1 MRIILAQKTNLI
13 PLFEWDYLN
22 NLLIASQT
30 EITELSNMS
39 VWWICQENLNHRY
52 KIQVKE
58 RMAYK
63 KRNKRSCSICKGHR
77 RKQEH
82 FVQFEKI

>member
-22 NLLIASQT
+22 NLLIASPT
-30 EITELSNMS
+30 EIKELSNMS
-39 VWWICQENLNHRY
+39 VWWICQEKPDHR
-52 KIQVKE
+52 QVKE
-58 RMAYK
+58 GIAYR
-63 KRNKRSCSICKGHR
+63 KRNKKACSMCKGLR

-82 FVQFEKI
+82 FVRLKM